1 MSQHGVDETSMN
13 FDIDAEC
20 DRDSNTE
27 TTFY

>member
-1 MSQHGVDETSMN
+1 MSQHGVDKTSMN

-20 DRDSNTE
+20 DRYSNTE